1 MIAPYSPPEE
11 TRVISTNIRELL
23 RERSMPQASA
33 AVAIGMP
40 QRTWNRKMSNPQTW
54 TIGELDRLAA
64 ELRVPRSAIT
74 G

>member
-1 MIAPYSPPEE
+1 M
-11 TRVISTNIRELL
+11 ISTKIRELL
-23 RERSMPQASA
+23 RERSMLQAAA

-40 QRTWNRKMSNPQTW
+40 ERTFVRKLSNPHLW

-64 ELRVPRSAIT
+64 ELRVSRSELT